1 LLKVRRETSADAAYL
16 ASLAVLR
23 DRIDH
28 LDHDLLDVLAKR
40 MRVVEEIGEYKR
52 ANNVA
57 TLQVSRWNALLEDRL
72 ARARELKLSPDYA
85 RELYEII
92 HRESV
97 RRQSEV
103 INEGPAEGASSDS
116 KSS

>member
-1 LLKVRRETSADAAYL
+1 
-16 ASLAVLR
+16 
-23 DRIDH
+23 
-28 LDHDLLDVLAKR
+28 
-40 MRVVEEIGEYKR
+40 MRAVEEIGEYKR

-72 ARARELKLSPDYA
+72 ARAGELGLSPEYA
-85 RELYEII
+85 RALYEII

-103 INEGPAEGASSDS
+103 INEEPAAKASSNS
-116 KSS
+116 KGP